1 MILSLAAWL
10 ANLLINRTSIALGNL
25 LMNIQLLLSANQGQS
40 ALSSAPAQML
50 GSKGTPQAL
59 FQQALTQAS
68 GAQLQRLTSSPTEAS
83 SSDPLA
89 SFAQLLTSLDI
100 ELDEDA
106 LADLLTRLQ
115 AVDLNSAH
123 PMVNESSLS
132 EASALTPLDE
142 IAARLSLVAA
152 FSEAPVA
159 PELQSA
165 PQVRDIA
172 QQLAVSESQAAEL
185 LTAFNSLSDATPQG
199 TTLTEL
205 HRQVANLLPSAN
217 TTEGSQSLTAYRSS
231 NIALP
236 VDINASSLRMGGDA
250 PNIATALA
258 ELTPSTGR
266 GAESPISTQP
276 SILTPATGSLM
287 TSASIG
293 TPVSSPAWPSQLGQ
307 QLIQLAQRGG
317 EHQVKMQLHPAELG
331 PLSISLKVSEH
342 GTQAHF
348 LSAHAQVRQALELA
362 IPQLREALAEQ
373 GISLGETSVGEH
385 NNPNEQAFAQQGS
398 NTPNSSGDSGSKEE
412 GDSAIKLLEG
422 GNPLVLDGRVDLYA

>member
-1 MILSLAAWL
+1 MILSLAVWL
-10 ANLLINRTSIALGNL
+10 ANLLINRTSVAPGNL
-25 LMNIQLLLSANQGQS
+25 LMNIQLLLSANQGQNS
-40 ALSSAPAQML
+40 LSSAPAQTL
-50 GSKGTPQAL
+50 GHKGAPHALFHQAL
-59 FQQALTQAS
+59 MQAT
-68 GAQLQRLTSSPTEAS
+68 GAQPQRLTSPPPEAS

-100 ELDEDA
+100 ELDEEA
-106 LADLLTRLQ
+106 LADLLAQLQ
-115 AVDLNSAH
+115 SVDLNTTH
-123 PMVNESSLS
+123 PMANEGALS
-132 EASALTPLDE
+132 EASVLTPLDE

-152 FSEAPVA
+152 FSEAPE
-159 PELQSA
+159 PQPA
-165 PQVRDIA
+165 PQVPDIA
-172 QQLAVSESQAAEL
+172 QQLAISESQAAEL

-217 TTEGSQSLTAYRSS
+217 TTEGSQPLTAYRSS

-276 SILTPATGSLM
+276 GTLTPATGSLM

-385 NNPNEQAFAQQGS
+385 DNPNEQAFAQQGS
-398 NTPNSSGDSGSKEE
+398 NTPNGSGDSGSREE
-412 GDSAIKLLEG
+412 GDSALTLLEG
-422 GNPLVLDGRVDLYA
+422 GKPLVLDGRVDLYA

>member
-1 MILSLAAWL
+1 
-10 ANLLINRTSIALGNL
+10 
-25 LMNIQLLLSANQGQS
+25 MNIQLLLSANQGQNS
-40 ALSSAPAQML
+40 LSSAPAQTL
-50 GSKGTPQAL
+50 GHKGAPHALFHQAL
-59 FQQALTQAS
+59 IQATGSQP
-68 GAQLQRLTSSPTEAS
+68 QRLTSPPTEAN

-89 SFAQLLTSLDI
+89 SFVQLLTSLDI

-123 PMVNESSLS
+123 PMVNEGSLS

-185 LTAFNSLSDATPQG
+185 LTAFNSLSAATPQG
-199 TTLTEL
+199 TTITEL

-217 TTEGSQSLTAYRSS
+217 TSEGSQSLTAYRSS

-236 VDINASSLRMGGDA
+236 VDINASSLRIGGEA
-250 PNIATALA
+250 PNIAAALA
-258 ELTPSTGR
+258 ELTPGTSKG
-266 GAESPISTQP
+266 GEPLLSTQP
-276 SILTPATGSLM
+276 GTLTPATGSLM
-287 TSASIG
+287 TPALIG

-307 QLIQLAQRGG
+307 QLIQFAQRGG

-398 NTPNSSGDSGSKEE
+398 NTPNSSGDSGSTEE
-412 GDSAIKLLEG
+412 GDSALKLLEG